1 MLTFH
6 EAEKFKEFLEDCFG
20 DGVTIRELRLS
31 NEETEY
37 IKKVYPKAS
46 FNKNQ
51 LTETPDGKAWYKVI
65 LQPSSKNRKISINAD
80 EMTAIQKENFQLK
93 RELERLKESLQQNV
107 E

>member
-1 MLTFH
+1 MTFN
-6 EAEKFKEFLEDCFG
+6 EAEKFKEFLEECFG
-20 DGVTIRELRLS
+20 EGVTIRELRLS

-51 LTETPDGKAWYKVI
+51 VTEAPDGKAWYKVV
-65 LQPSSKNRKISINAD
+65 LQPPTKSKKQTWNIEKLAS
-80 EMTAIQKENFQLK
+80 IQKENAHLK
-93 RELERLKESLQQNV
+93 QELARLKNSLQLNN

>member
-46 FNKNQ
+46 FNKKQ
-51 LTETPDGKAWYKVI
+51 PTETPDGKAWYKVI
-65 LQPSSKNRKISINAD
+65 LQPPAKTRKSQSSAK
-80 EMTAIQKENFQLK
+80 EMAVIKQENIQLK
-93 RELERLKESLQQNV
+93 QELERLRQSMQKNAD
-107 E
+107 

>member
-1 MLTFH
+1 MLTFN
-6 EAEKFKEFLEDCFG
+6 EAEKFMEFLEDCFG

-51 LTETPDGKAWYKVI
+51 VTETPDGKAWYKVI
-65 LQPSSKNRKISINAD
+65 LHPSSKNRKITAPSD
-80 EMTAIQKENFQLK
+80 EMIAIQNENLQLK
-93 RELERLKESLQQNV
+93 QELERLKSMQKRIE
-107 E
+107 

>member
-1 MLTFH
+1 MAFS
-6 EAEKFKEFLEDCFG
+6 EAEKFKEFLEECFG
-20 DGVTIRELRLS
+20 EGVTIRELRLS

-51 LTETPDGKAWYKVI
+51 FTEAPDGKAWYKVV
-65 LQPSSKNRKISINAD
+65 LKPPTKTKKQTWNNEKMAS
-80 EMTAIQKENFQLK
+80 IQKENAQLK
-93 RELERLKESLQQNV
+93 QELARLKKSLQLNN

>member
-1 MLTFH
+1 MLTFN
-6 EAEKFKEFLEDCFG
+6 EAEKFMEFLEDCFG

-51 LTETPDGKAWYKVI
+51 VTETPDGKAWYKVI
-65 LQPSSKNRKISINAD
+65 LHPSSKNRKITATSDD
-80 EMTAIQKENFQLK
+80 EMLAIQNENLRLK
-93 RELERLKESLQQNV
+93 QELERLKSMQKRIE
-107 E
+107 